1 MILGIGNDLCDIRR
15 IERVLDR
22 FGARFL
28 ERTFTPLERE
38 RADGLRAGRAA
49 AFLAKRFAAKEACA
63 KALGT
68 GFAGGVVAR
77 DIGVITLESGRPILA
92 LTGGAARAL
101 AALVPPGMRAR
112 LDLTMTDEYPLAA
125 ATVVASAEPDPAV
138 PSLPAGLRT

>member
-38 RADGLRAGRAA
+38 RADGLRAGRA

-101 AALVPPGMRAR
+101 AALVPPGMIAR

-138 PSLPAGLRT
+138 PPRPAGLRT